1 MNELIIII
9 GQMGFLKF
17 SSILE
22 NISAREVI
30 KQTYKIRLSTKPSFL
45 SLLFLSQG
53 SPNIYDHEVTIEAD
67 AFLPVDETLIPT
79 GWWI

>member
-1 MNELIIII
+1 MP
-9 GQMGFLKF
+9 
-17 SSILE
+17 E

-30 KQTYKIRLSTKPSFL
+30 EQIYEIGLSFKSS
-45 SLLFLSQG
+45 SLPLPSQG

-79 GWWI
+79 GW

>member
-1 MNELIIII
+1 
-9 GQMGFLKF
+9 MGCLTFL
-17 SSILE
+17 SMPE

-30 KQTYKIRLSTKPSFL
+30 KQIYEIGLSFKSSYLPL
-45 SLLFLSQG
+45 PSQG

-79 GWWI
+79 GW